1 MATYVV
7 AGLGLGLQRAS
18 QVILLERPWT
28 PGDAEQAEDRCHRFG
43 TRRTVECHWLQ
54 LGGADAL
61 VDGLILSKSERIE
74 VVLGRQR
81 RQLRRQG
88 LARMLDELLQS

>member
-1 MATYVV
+1 MPVWGARGPPGGPDGGR
-7 AGLGLGLQRAS
+7 GLAPFLA
-18 QVILLERPWT
+18 
-28 PGDAEQAEDRCHRFG
+28 A
-43 TRRTVECHWLQ
+43 RRTVECHWLQ

>member
-1 MATYVV
+1 
-7 AGLGLGLQRAS
+7 
-18 QVILLERPWT
+18 
-28 PGDAEQAEDRCHRFG
+28 
-43 TRRTVECHWLQ
+43 VECHWLQ